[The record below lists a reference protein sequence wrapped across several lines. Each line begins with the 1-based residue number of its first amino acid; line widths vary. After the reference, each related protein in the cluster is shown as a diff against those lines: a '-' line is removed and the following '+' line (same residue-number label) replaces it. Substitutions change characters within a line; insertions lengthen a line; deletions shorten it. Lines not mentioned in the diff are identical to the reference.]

1 MTLTVA
7 FILIMIS
14 ITIFFDIYLLVSRGV
29 KNTISSVTYEACK
42 KYPIIAAALGALL
55 YHLVSGRL

>member
-1 MTLTVA
+1 MT
-7 FILIMIS
+7 
-14 ITIFFDIYLLVSRGV
+14 FDELKFKAEEFEV